1 MPSVGKASLLSAI
14 SRFPPIPNLPM
25 KALLM
30 ILALN
35 NASPA
40 LHGQHDQPAKAA
52 TAMRDPNS
60 FANFNEVKIKHLDL
74 TLDVNFDKKILDG
87 SVLLTLDWT
96 DPKASGLVLDT
107 RALKIKSITAWTG
120 KGMATPVPFKLSPTH
135 KIYGDKLVID
145 AAQRQYVRI
154 EYQTSPD
161 ATGLQWLTAEQTLD
175 KKTPFLFSQSQ
186 AIHARSWIP
195 LQDTPAVRFSYN
207 AAITTP
213 KGLLARMSA
222 NNDANDRADGD
233 YSFSMPQP
241 IPSYLLA
248 LAVGD
253 LQFRSLGERSGVYA
267 EPGRIEAAAKELID
281 TENMIKI
288 AENLFGPYRWDRYD
302 MLVLPPSFPFG
313 GMENPRLTF
322 LTPTFIAGDRSLVSL
337 IAHELAHSWSG
348 NLVTNANWESTWLN
362 EGFTTY
368 VQSRIVEAAF
378 GKERERME
386 TALSENDLFAE
397 MKDLAP
403 ADQHLR
409 INLTDRDPDDG
420 LSAVAYDKGH
430 WLLRTLEQ
438 RFGRKKFDVFL
449 RSWFDHHAFQ
459 SVDTDVFLAFLDHEL
474 IQTNPGKMSMAE
486 VMQWVDQPG
495 VPKNAK
501 RAIAKNFTAID
512 KLIAKLNGGK
522 VKTTEIAKLTTP
534 AKKYSTQEWLRLLNG
549 LDSKAQ
555 SKATLDALDAAHG
568 LGKVGNSEVAFVW
581 LMLQIHNSHIKGDQ
595 LENFLMTVGRRK
607 FIVPLYTALK
617 DKDQASAKRIYAR
630 ARAGYHPIAQASLD
644 ALLK

>member
-1 MPSVGKASLLSAI
+1 
-14 SRFPPIPNLPM
+14 M

-30 ILALN
+30 LMALT
-35 NASPA
+35 NATPA
-40 LHGQHDQPAKAA
+40 LHGQHDQAAKTT

-60 FANFNEVKIKHLDL
+60 FANFNQVKIKHLDL

-96 DPKASGLVLDT
+96 DPTARSLVLDT
-107 RALKIKSITAWTG
+107 RALKIKSVSAWTG
-120 KGMATPVPFKLSPTH
+120 KGASMPMPFKFAETH
-135 KIYGDKLVID
+135 KIYGDKLTID
-145 AAQRQYVRI
+145 VTAPHQFVRI

-161 ATGLQWLTAEQTLD
+161 ATGLQWLSAEQTLD

-253 LQFRSLGERSGVYA
+253 LQFRSLGDRSGVYA
-267 EPGRIEAAAKELID
+267 EPGRIEAAAKELVD

-378 GKERERME
+378 GVERERME
-386 TALSENDLFAE
+386 TALSETDLFAE

-449 RSWFDHHAFQ
+449 RSWFDQHAFQ

-474 IQTNPGKMSMAE
+474 LRPNPGKMSLKE
-486 VMQWVDQPG
+486 VLQWVDQPG

-501 RAIAKNFTAID
+501 RAVAKNFAAID

-522 VKTTEIAKLTTP
+522 VKAADIGKLTAP
-534 AKKYSTQEWLRLLNG
+534 AKKYTTQEWLRLLNG
-549 LDSKAQ
+549 LDTKPQ
-555 SKATLDALDAAHG
+555 SKATLDALDTAHG
-568 LGKVGNSEVAFVW
+568 LATVGNSEVAFVW
-581 LMLQIHNSHIKGDQ
+581 LLLQIHNGHIKGNQ
-595 LENFLMTVGRRK
+595 LENFLMSVGRRK

-617 DKDQASAKRIYAR
+617 EKDAARAKTIYTK
-630 ARAGYHPIAQASLD
+630 ARAGYHPIAQSSLD
-644 ALLK
+644 ALLR